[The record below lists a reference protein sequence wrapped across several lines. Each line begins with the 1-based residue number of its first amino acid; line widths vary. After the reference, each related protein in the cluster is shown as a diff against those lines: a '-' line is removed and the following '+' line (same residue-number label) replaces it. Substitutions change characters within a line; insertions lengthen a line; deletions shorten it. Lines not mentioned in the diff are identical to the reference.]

1 MSNLRCTFSKMYLP
15 HLLPFDYLG
24 DSSLL
29 DRKEIFPSL
38 ILFRVFCN
46 LVIGHQ
52 GQEGTDETNVFTV
65 LVLRFSAQIT
75 SMHFCR
81 IFHYQKQGGRGL
93 KANHGSVAI
102 LRALVTSVSP
112 LPGTD
117 ENSEMEEG
125 DLGVRH
131 GASHHHQ
138 GSPCEPKTACH
149 PYMPKP
155 HQKGIFLSGLYLQ
168 LT

>member
-1 MSNLRCTFSKMYLP
+1 MTKISNLTKMSNLRCTFSKMYLP

-24 DSSLL
+24 DSSVL

-81 IFHYQKQGGRGL
+81 IFHYQK
-93 KANHGSVAI
+93 
-102 LRALVTSVSP
+102 
-112 LPGTD
+112 
-117 ENSEMEEG
+117 
-125 DLGVRH
+125 
-131 GASHHHQ
+131 
-138 GSPCEPKTACH
+138 
-149 PYMPKP
+149 
-155 HQKGIFLSGLYLQ
+155 
-168 LT
+168 